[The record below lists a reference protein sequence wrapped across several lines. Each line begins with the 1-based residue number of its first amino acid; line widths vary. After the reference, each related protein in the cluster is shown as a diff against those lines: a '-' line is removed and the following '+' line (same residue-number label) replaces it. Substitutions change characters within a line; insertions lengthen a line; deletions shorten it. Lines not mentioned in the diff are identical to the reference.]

1 MRVAESRDQT
11 PDMGRNPMNEDTIHG
26 HIHRHADGSFD
37 SQLQRTYDGH
47 DRAAVWQMLTDST
60 KLPQWIA
67 PGSIEP
73 RAGGKAHI
81 DFIDSGIVIDS
92 AVSAFEP
99 ERVLAYS
106 WSRGDQPQRPLSW
119 QLDDAPGGTRLTL
132 SVGTPA
138 GEDPAKACA
147 GFEGHLE
154 MLAAALEG
162 VPIKFP
168 FDVYKNARAA
178 YSAQL
183 AG

>member
-1 MRVAESRDQT
+1 MSDEV
-11 PDMGRNPMNEDTIHG
+11 IHG
-26 HIHRHADGSFD
+26 HIDRRADGSFE
-37 SQLQRTYDGH
+37 SRLERIYEGH
-47 DRAAVWQMLTDST
+47 DRAAVWQMLTDSS

-67 PGSIEP
+67 AGTIEP

-92 AVSAFEP
+92 AITVFAPQRE
-99 ERVLAYS
+99 LAYS
-106 WSRGDQPQRPLSW
+106 WSSGDQPARPLHW
-119 QLDDAPGGTRLTL
+119 QLADAPGGTRLTL
-132 SVGTPA
+132 TVGTPA
-138 GEDPAKACA
+138 DEDPAKACA

-183 AG
+183 A